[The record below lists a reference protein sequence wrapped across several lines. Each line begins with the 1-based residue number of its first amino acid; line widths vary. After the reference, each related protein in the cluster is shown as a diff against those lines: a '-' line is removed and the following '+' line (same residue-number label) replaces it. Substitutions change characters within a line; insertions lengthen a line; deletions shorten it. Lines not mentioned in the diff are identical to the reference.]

1 MPGTG
6 SIRLEGGAGV
16 RRQVAWAQAT
26 KYGREISG
34 GILDELDKV
43 WEDGAG
49 LDEEPGVRTDDGAG
63 LAEVLEDEPVK
74 MIRAYGTRGADGR
87 RRVKE

>member
-1 MPGTG
+1 M
-6 SIRLEGGAGV
+6 
-16 RRQVAWAQAT
+16 RRQVAWAQAA
-26 KYGREISG
+26 KYGREIPG

-43 WEDGAG
+43 WEDGPG

-63 LAEVLEDEPVK
+63 LAEVLADKPVK
-74 MIRAYGTRGADGR
+74 MVRAYGRRGADER